1 MAKTPE
7 ERFLEKIF
15 GPQRVGSGRP
25 SGSGTG
31 TAVAKPVSPE
41 EIQKMLSPLDE
52 REQEVLRLRFGLDRS
67 QPRTLKEVAA
77 QFDLTIDRVRQ
88 IEAQALSKLRYPEA
102 TGGKPDLIDT
112 VWR

>member
-1 MAKTPE
+1 
-7 ERFLEKIF
+7 
-15 GPQRVGSGRP
+15 
-25 SGSGTG
+25 
-31 TAVAKPVSPE
+31 
-41 EIQKMLSPLDE
+41 MLSPLDE